1 MSLFASLAFFVSVL
15 RISVPYVLAALGGTA
30 SERGG
35 VVNIALEGMLLTGA
49 FGYVLAAHLT
59 GSPWLGL
66 LGGLLGGELVALLLI
81 VAVVR
86 LRADAIVTGVA
97 LNLLAA
103 AGTRFCLKLIWDSSS
118 NSGRVEGFS
127 TASGALGGLLS
138 QPVFLLTVALVG
150 LAPLLLFRSRFGL
163 RLRACGEHP
172 EAAAS
177 QGVSVTRTRSV
188 GVLLSGLLAGLGGV
202 WLAAEQHQFSDGMSA
217 GRGYI
222 ALAAMITGKW
232 HPLGAAA
239 ACLLFAGAEA
249 VQIALQ
255 GQGTGVPSQLLQ
267 MLPHVLTLVTLVG
280 FIGRSR
286 APAALGQVERG

>member
-1 MSLFASLAFFVSVL
+1 MTALFSVVFLLQVL
-15 RISVPYVLAALGGTA
+15 RIAVPYVLAALGGTA

-35 VVNIALEGMLLTGA
+35 VINIALEGMLLSGA
-49 FGYVLAAHLT
+49 FGFVLVTHWT
-59 GSPWLGL
+59 GNPWAGLG
-66 LGGLLGGELVALLLI
+66 GGLLGGELVAVLL
-81 VAVVR
+81 AVSV
-86 LRADAIVTGVA
+86 LRFGADAIVAGVG

-103 AGTRFCLKLIWDSSS
+103 GLTRFLLKLVWDSSS
-118 NSGRVEGFS
+118 NSERVPSFAE
-127 TASGALGGLLS
+127 AGLFGN
-138 QPVFLLTVALVG
+138 PVFLLTCG
-150 LAPLLLFRSRFGL
+150 LLAVSTAVLFRTRFGL

-177 QGVSVTRTRSV
+177 VGIGVTGYRTA

-222 ALAAMITGKW
+222 ALAAMITGRW

-239 ACLLFAGAEA
+239 ACVLFAVAEG
-249 VQIALQ
+249 VQMALQ
-255 GQGTGVPSQLLQ
+255 GQGTGIPTQLLQ
-267 MLPHVLTLVTLVG
+267 MLPHVVTVVTLVG

-286 APAALGQVERG
+286 APAALGRG